1 MLSKQGQAE
10 VVREGSY
17 LPLTA
22 AAAAEQMKK
31 LDSGVTPPELRVI
44 HKASAIKVRMSID
57 EDPIVVR
64 LAESLGYFEQ
74 EGIELERVD
83 VEKIT
88 GEDYLMQEPLA
99 KGQIDAAYCWF
110 NHAIYGARHG
120 FPVQAVMLF
129 NDAPGMKVLVAD
141 RMKGRIASAADFT
154 GRKVAAGAGYIQ
166 FDFPLYPYLV
176 DPAWVARFREQGHD
190 PVALLDAAA
199 TEVRYRR
206 TDGEFERDERAGLAS
221 HAD

>member
-1 MLSKQGQAE
+1 
-10 VVREGSY
+10 
-17 LPLTA
+17 
-22 AAAAEQMKK
+22 
-31 LDSGVTPPELRVI
+31 
-44 HKASAIKVRMSID
+44 
-57 EDPIVVR
+57 
-64 LAESLGYFEQ
+64 
-74 EGIELERVD
+74 LERVD

-154 GRKVAAGAGYIQ
+154 GGKVGAGALDVPGGHREAPGGSAEPGERARAGDALRQFALGGGDRCQASCGLFCREGSASRGGADPRVAADVRSWRLFDLTRGGA
-166 FDFPLYPYLV
+166 
-176 DPAWVARFREQGHD
+176 AR
-190 PVALLDAAA
+190 
-199 TEVRYRR
+199 
-206 TDGEFERDERAGLAS
+206 
-221 HAD
+221 